1 MSIYSNVT
9 EQDLDN
15 LRKLAQQQKDQRA
28 LKIKNRIL
36 EKTHD
41 KKLAES
47 LSPLTKRLDLI
58 ENNKNEKIGDL
69 IKKSE
74 SELPAIENTQ
84 AQAETPAIEN
94 TQAQAE
100 TPAME
105 NT

>member
-15 LRKLAQQQKDQRA
+15 LRKLAQQQKEQRA

-47 LSPLTKRLDLI
+47 LSPVTKRLDLI
-58 ENNKNEKIGDL
+58 EN
-69 IKKSE
+69 IKVKK
-74 SELPAIENTQ
+74 
-84 AQAETPAIEN
+84 
-94 TQAQAE
+94 
-100 TPAME
+100 
-105 NT
+105 